1 MSHNDPLENKLL
13 EIEDQ
18 LRDLTPETRN
28 RILNW
33 IKNDKQRANHMQES
47 VDSLKRSLD
56 TIRVNIKYTLFDLE
70 ATRREKAVLQK
81 QLMALREVLEGKGY
95 FTEEGFDGI
104 ELIDD
109 GDGELLP
116 EGEGGLIDLPN
127 IGDFIHNSEC
137 EHPYDA
143 QCWCEHCE
151 ACRIRMQ
158 QHGEGAD

>member
-1 MSHNDPLENKLL
+1 MSHDPLENKLL
-13 EIEDQ
+13 EIEDH

-33 IKNDKQRANHMQES
+33 IKNDKQRTRKIQES
-47 VDSLKRSLD
+47 VNSLQRSLD
-56 TIRVNIKYTLFDLE
+56 TLRVNIKYTLFDLE
-70 ATRREKAVLQK
+70 ATRRENQELQEMVA
-81 QLMALREVLEGKGY
+81 QLQRVLEGQGHY
-95 FTEEGFDGI
+95 AEEGV

-109 GDGELLP
+109 GDHGYLP
-116 EGEGGLIDLPN
+116 ESDGGLIDLPS

-137 EHPYDA
+137 DHPYDRN
-143 QCWCEHCE
+143 CWCEHCE